1 MRLSL
6 KTGGTGGAPPSRWA
20 RRIREAWGRSRALV
34 IGVFSP
40 SGSVRYLNE
49 GMAHLLSEVPER
61 GAPTAAFVNP
71 AFETLAANPPSDDPV
86 FTGML
91 TLGDR
96 RKISRSVRAA
106 VWRGPEDLLVTGEFD
121 ALELE
126 RLNRQMTD
134 YNREINTLQRKLI
147 KEKHRLEETLSELKE
162 TQSMLIQSEKM
173 NALGQLVAGVAHEI
187 NNPLAYVASNVHS
200 LKSAFDDISKG
211 YGKLE
216 NLIDG
221 MGDPVLSREKT
232 DVRQEHDIDFLFE
245 DIGDL
250 HRSTIGGLDRVKRIV
265 TDLRNFSRLDE
276 AERKRVNL
284 LENVMSTLSLAK
296 PELRKRG
303 VEATVEVDEAIELD
317 CYPALLNQVF
327 LNLMVNAAQAMEAG
341 GVLDIRAEA
350 TPDRIR
356 LTFSDTGPGI
366 PAEALGSIFNP
377 FFTTKPVGQGT
388 GLGLSIAYQIITDR
402 HGGEI
407 RARSEERGAVF
418 EIDLPRGSRP

>member
-1 MRLSL
+1 LSA
-6 KTGGTGGAPPSRWA
+6 AP
-20 RRIREAWGRSRALV
+20 E
-34 IGVFSP
+34 
-40 SGSVRYLNE
+40 E
-49 GMAHLLSEVPER
+49 
-61 GAPTAAFVNP
+61 APTEAFVNP
-71 AFETLAANPPSDDPV
+71 AFDTLAAGSPADQPV

-96 RKISRSVRAA
+96 HKISRTVKAV
-106 VWRGPEDLLVTGEFD
+106 VWRGPEDLLVVGEFD
-121 ALELE
+121 ALELD

-147 KEKHRLEETLSELKE
+147 KEKRRLEETLAELKE

-200 LKSAFDDISKG
+200 LKGAFDDISEG

-216 NLIDG
+216 QLIDG
-221 MGDPVLSREKT
+221 AGDPGLCRKKT
-232 DVRQEHDIDFLFE
+232 DVRREHDIDFLFE

-250 HRSTIGGLDRVKRIV
+250 HRSTIGGLDRVKKIV

-284 LENVMSTLSLAK
+284 LENVRSTLSLAE
-296 PELRKRG
+296 PEFRKRG
-303 VEATVEVDEAIELD
+303 VEVTIDIDGSIELD

-327 LNLMVNAAQAMEAG
+327 LNLMVNAAQAMEGG

-350 TPDRIR
+350 TRERVR
-356 LTFSDTGPGI
+356 LMFSDTGPGI
-366 PAEALGSIFNP
+366 PDEVIGSIFNP

-388 GLGLSIAYQIITDR
+388 GLGLSIAYKIVTDR

-407 RARSEERGAVF
+407 RARSEEKGAVF
-418 EIDLPRGSRP
+418 EIDLPREGRP